1 MKKKIFL
8 ASLLLSLSVEAQVF
22 DFQKKF
28 GGTGDEYFVGH
39 IESADHNYVFTGT
52 TLSNNEDIAVN
63 YGMKDVF
70 LTKVDADGNYLWKK
84 NIGGNNDDA
93 ALNIINSNDG
103 GIILLSRSKSNTNSF
118 TVNRGNNDLWVT
130 KLDINGN
137 MIWNNAI
144 AGSGDESNVQIIP
157 VTNGYIMAV
166 NTNSNDFDFSH
177 AGSTGKDVWIIRLN
191 EAGNIVWKK
200 LLQGSLDET
209 SAKLKKINDNNF
221 AVLVNSGS
229 IDGDYSGNTVAGK
242 NKGFLFKLDMDG
254 NILMN
259 SAIESSDIQQIN
271 FANDVKILSDGY
283 IITGTENF
291 PFTSSVGT
299 VYDNYNAYFA
309 KISAAGSLAWKKYHM
324 SGSSTDGIK
333 DEGLFAEETSDNNY
347 LILGNS
353 GNPIGSAYGWMIKI
367 NDAGNTLKYTQIPAY
382 VQAVNKLQDGNF
394 VINGYHYVDI
404 PAHLGRFSFYIN
416 FINSLGTSLFT
427 PTYVLR
433 ANQHYSDAR
442 NTSLSVTNDNKIISF
457 WTESYAL
464 SSPFNTNVWFSKFPI
479 TVNFLSVN
487 EDVSNK
493 EKRNVLVYPNPS
505 SDYIKISEKMET
517 LIVYDAVGREV
528 LRARD
533 TDTVDLRSLISGNYI
548 LKLYSKEISNSYK
561 IIKK

>member
-1 MKKKIFL
+1 MKKKVFL
-8 ASLLLSLSVEAQVF
+8 ASLLLSLSMEAQVF

-28 GGTGDEYFVGH
+28 GGTGDEYFAGH

-137 MIWNNAI
+137 IIWNNAV

-271 FANDVKILSDGY
+271 IANDVKILSDGY

-309 KISAAGSLAWKKYHM
+309 KISSAGSLTWKKYHM

-457 WTESYAL
+457 
-464 SSPFNTNVWFSKFPI
+464 
-479 TVNFLSVN
+479 
-487 EDVSNK
+487 
-493 EKRNVLVYPNPS
+493 
-505 SDYIKISEKMET
+505 
-517 LIVYDAVGREV
+517 
-528 LRARD
+528 
-533 TDTVDLRSLISGNYI
+533 
-548 LKLYSKEISNSYK
+548 
-561 IIKK
+561 